1 MTLQEAKEQ
10 VVYYMREMYH
20 QDMVN
25 LFEGNVSMRWED
37 RFLITPS
44 QTDKETMTADMVLEV
59 DENGT
64 VLNPECGKR
73 PSSEFKMHLQAYKVC
88 PQVNAVVH
96 NHSAYASAFAAAG
109 LPIQSK
115 GLAEVLEIFEEIP
128 LVPYGRPGTPEIAAG
143 FEEYLPRYSAVLLE
157 NHGMVAVGPNLLVA
171 YSQARAVEKIAKIII
186 CAKILGGEKP
196 LPEEEVAALQG
207 LAQMYKKAAAG
218 K

>member
-1 MTLQEAKEQ
+1 M
-10 VVYYMREMYH
+10 
-20 QDMVN
+20 
-25 LFEGNVSMRWED
+25 
-37 RFLITPS
+37 
-44 QTDKETMTADMVLEV
+44 
-59 DENGT
+59 
-64 VLNPECGKR
+64 
-73 PSSEFKMHLQAYKVC
+73 VC

-171 YSQARAVEKIAKIII
+171 YSQARAVEKIAKIMI